1 MDGLEMTYSMLR
13 KSQFMNCTF
22 LKERQMPLLFG
33 LTGHRDKQREIY
45 LLLFLIERQIKQMS
59 SMVFPGNEGV
69 INRPNL

>member
-1 MDGLEMTYSMLR
+1 
-13 KSQFMNCTF
+13 
-22 LKERQMPLLFG
+22 MPLLFG